1 MANQTK
7 KVQNILNEIIEMMKM
22 LKLIDEIIIN
32 PPEDQ
37 LAVKNLPKISVSIAL
52 QADCSIT
59 LNNKITVLEK
69 DLAATSLVEKV
80 RVEAAQKLGGVE
92 VIRPTVEMIAN

>member
-7 KVQNILNEIIEMMKM
+7 KVQDILNEIIEMMKM
-22 LKLIDEIIIN
+22 LKLIDEIITK

-52 QADCSIT
+52 QADCSIA

-92 VIRPTVEMIAN
+92 VIRHTVEMIAN